1 MKPNGVKNIII
12 LIITIVLCV
21 CSCGY
26 EEVPPFSETQQFNTN
41 TLKIQTSE
49 PVQTKTQTPTKTP
62 VSKLRPFNPVYPLS
76 KSSNLMYTKKNTV
89 KEMTGDYSPYTVTLI
104 YNKSACLAGGYKD
117 GIWHDAF
124 DFVYNGMDYFK
135 IYDDLFEQ
143 GKDKEADKLREDLL
157 ETDVISALIN
167 YETNLKLYSS
177 NGYIGE
183 YKPAP
188 MCLIFGTDQ
197 RDIVYAGT
205 KMEYPQE
212 LVVGISHENP
222 FPRKPVYIGD
232 EGNFEIDL
240 CGDGEIQKVVFHKVI
255 EKCDDLYYFSIEA
268 ELIVYG
274 KSYSISNYILNSFGF
289 EESEFPED
297 PDAYFKE
304 EYNNEYYNTIQ
315 ILPID
320 LNGDGKMELVCYSYN
335 NRYSDNRS
343 VCSVYAIGN
352 NELCYINY
360 WADEDI

>member
-1 MKPNGVKNIII
+1 M
-12 LIITIVLCV
+12 LIVLCV

-26 EEVPPFSETQQFNTN
+26 EEVPPFSETQQFNTD
-41 TLKIQTSE
+41 TLKIQTQM
-49 PVQTKTQTPTKTP
+49 PTKTQPEKTP
-62 VSKLRPFNPVYPLS
+62 ISKLRPFNPAYPLS
-76 KSSNLMYTKKNTV
+76 EFGDFKYPEEIV
-89 KEMTGDYSPYTVTLI
+89 KEMTGDYSPYTVRPNGYTGT
-104 YNKSACLAGGYKD
+104 CLAGGYKD
-117 GIWHDAF
+117 GIWYDDL

-135 IYDDLFEQ
+135 IHDDLFKQ
-143 GKDKEADKLREDLL
+143 GKDKEVEKLEKKLYEADF
-157 ETDVISALIN
+157 VSALIN

-177 NGYIGE
+177 NGYMGE

-188 MCLIFGTDQ
+188 MRIIICADQ
-197 RDIVYAGT
+197 KEISYRGA
-205 KMEYPQE
+205 KMELPNE

-304 EYNNEYYNTIQ
+304 EYNNEYYDTIQ

-320 LNGDGKMELVCYSYN
+320 LNGDGKMELVCYSPGNYN
-335 NRYSDNRS
+335 YDDRD
-343 VCSVYAIGN
+343 VCEVYAIEN
-352 NELCYINY
+352 NELCCINV
-360 WADEDI
+360 WAECG